1 MDDCYESCMPFYAL
15 RKGAKHWRD
24 TSAFVHHMTS
34 LCCWKDDAKNHVNDT
49 MTTEM
54 EVKERTCTVCKKK
67 MLHDVF
73 STCLGLVRF
82 SDEFIE
88 HVHDHNERKATF
100 TCPDKHTRVV
110 VDMGFAPCQCGWP
123 GNSQE
128 FKDKAKPRVIRTL
141 TSGDLIKEI
150 EQQYD
155 KQMTRVEQ
163 ERDEYKKA
171 NDEHV
176 WRENV
181 LFYLVVFLIGVL
193 FAVVKW
199 YV

>member
-1 MDDCYESCMPFYAL
+1 
-15 RKGAKHWRD
+15 
-24 TSAFVHHMTS
+24 
-34 LCCWKDDAKNHVNDT
+34 
-49 MTTEM
+49 
-54 EVKERTCTVCKKK
+54 
-67 MLHDVF
+67 
-73 STCLGLVRF
+73 
-82 SDEFIE
+82 
-88 HVHDHNERKATF
+88 
-100 TCPDKHTRVV
+100 
-110 VDMGFAPCQCGWP
+110 
-123 GNSQE
+123 
-128 FKDKAKPRVIRTL
+128 VIRTL